1 MNRFKM
7 FTGGPLDT
15 NAFYFQAAEGFILF
29 DAPMGSDDAFRDCP
43 VDLLLLTH
51 GHFDHVADAA
61 AIIKRHGC
69 KVGLHSDGLPM
80 VTDREFFRRWG
91 FGLEIE
97 PFQADLL
104 LDTEGPTTFLGTEFT
119 LLHVPGHCPG
129 SLCFYQPAESTLVG
143 GDVLFQGGVG
153 RTDLPGGDT
162 ELLFTGIREKLLTL
176 PDKVTVLP
184 GHGPATTIGRERRD
198 NPYLAI

>member
-15 NAFYFQAAEGFILF
+15 NAFYYEAPQGFILF
-29 DAPMGSDDAFRDCP
+29 DAPMGADEAFAEKR

-80 VTDREFFRRWG
+80 VTDREFFRQWG
-91 FGLEIE
+91 FGLEVD
-97 PFQADLL
+97 PFQPDLL
-104 LDTEGPTTFLGTEFT
+104 LDTEGPATFLGKEFT
-119 LLHVPGHCPG
+119 VLQVPGHCPG
-129 SLCFYQPAESTLVG
+129 SLCFYLPDEGMLVG
-143 GDVLFQGGVG
+143 GDVLFRDGVG

-162 ELLFTGIREKLLTL
+162 ELLFTGIQEKLFTL
-176 PDKVTVLP
+176 PDNVRVLP
-184 GHGPATTIGRERRD
+184 GHGPATSIGYERQH
-198 NPYLAI
+198 NPYVAN

>member
-15 NAFYFQAAEGFILF
+15 NAFYYEAHEGFILF
-29 DAPMGSDDAFRDCP
+29 DAPMGAEEAFADRKI
-43 VDLLLLTH
+43 DLLLLTH

-69 KVGLHSDGLPM
+69 RVGLHPDTLPM
-80 VTDREFFRRWG
+80 VSDREFFRNWG

-104 LDTEGPTTFLGTEFT
+104 LDTEGPTTLLGTEFT

-129 SLCFYQPAESTLVG
+129 SLCFYQAAEATVVG
-143 GDVLFQGGVG
+143 GDVLFAGGVG

-176 PDKVTVLP
+176 PDAVVVLP

-198 NPYLAI
+198 NPYLAN

>member
-15 NAFYFQAAEGFILF
+15 NAFHYEARDGFILF
-29 DAPMGSDDAFRDCP
+29 DAPMGADEAFAGQP
-43 VDLLLLTH
+43 VKLLLLTH
-51 GHFDHVADAA
+51 GHFDHTADAA
-61 AIIKRHGC
+61 AIIRRHGC
-69 KVGLHSDGLPM
+69 QVGMHPDTLPM
-80 VTDREFFRRWG
+80 VTDREFFLRWG
-91 FGLEIE
+91 FGLEVE

-104 LDTEGPTTFLGTEFT
+104 LDREGPTTLLGTDFT

-143 GDVLFQGGVG
+143 GDVLFRGGVG

-162 ELLFTGIREKLLTL
+162 ELLFTGIQEKLFAL
-176 PDKVTVLP
+176 PDEVVVLP
-184 GHGPATTIGRERRD
+184 GHGPATTIGRERRE